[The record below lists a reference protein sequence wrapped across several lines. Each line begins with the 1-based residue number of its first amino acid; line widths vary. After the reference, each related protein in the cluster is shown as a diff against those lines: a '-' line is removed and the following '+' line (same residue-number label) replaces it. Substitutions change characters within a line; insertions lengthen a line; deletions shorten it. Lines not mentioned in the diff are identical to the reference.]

1 VWSTSSVQAVL
12 GGQDATRLRWVTA
25 HEVPGA
31 GVVHALDMLT
41 NTPAHPIE
49 SEWTPQPGTTWR
61 ELVSDGRCE
70 RCEQL
75 LRAVAGE

>member
-12 GGQDATRLRWVTA
+12 GGQDGMRLRWVTA
-25 HEVPGA
+25 HEVRL
-31 GVVHALDMLT
+31 GVVHALDMVT

-61 ELVSDGRCE
+61 ELVADGRCE

-75 LRAVAGE
+75 VRGASGE